1 MDEAMHERGRGRGP
15 EVRVTD
21 LYPGL
26 GPTARS
32 RAKKSDQ
39 VLGTNLAGQILGS
52 PGGFLDVYPDD
63 KTESISNLS
72 DMDREDPATDHEEM
86 SGLEEDETEAL
97 EKTEW
102 ELPGGNQKIKTI
114 GFTQD
119 GTAVVSEEQVEALV
133 KEEVTM
139 DQYFRE
145 TENASPVSDHL
156 HLTEDEMDDIPRDF
170 SCANPVDIPFLDKKF
185 EGRRRSSLAAIH
197 IYKQQLQSS
206 SRKNSSA
213 NADVIRT
220 QIAES
225 TILSSL
231 DSDRVGEG
239 QDDEDEEECP
249 TQSEQIETKG
259 TLLHSTLGT

>member
-1 MDEAMHERGRGRGP
+1 MGLEAM
-15 EVRVTD
+15 
-21 LYPGL
+21 
-26 GPTARS
+26 
-32 RAKKSDQ
+32 
-39 VLGTNLAGQILGS
+39 
-52 PGGFLDVYPDD
+52 
-63 KTESISNLS
+63 
-72 DMDREDPATDHEEM
+72 
-86 SGLEEDETEAL
+86 
-97 EKTEW
+97 
-102 ELPGGNQKIKTI
+102 
-114 GFTQD
+114 
-119 GTAVVSEEQVEALV
+119 V
-133 KEEVTM
+133 KEEVSM

-239 QDDEDEEECP
+239 ADDDDEEECP

-259 TLLHSTLGT
+259 TALHSTFGTQPRISELVQKPDFKLK

>member
-1 MDEAMHERGRGRGP
+1 MG
-15 EVRVTD
+15 
-21 LYPGL
+21 
-26 GPTARS
+26 
-32 RAKKSDQ
+32 
-39 VLGTNLAGQILGS
+39 
-52 PGGFLDVYPDD
+52 
-63 KTESISNLS
+63 
-72 DMDREDPATDHEEM
+72 
-86 SGLEEDETEAL
+86 
-97 EKTEW
+97 
-102 ELPGGNQKIKTI
+102 
-114 GFTQD
+114 
-119 GTAVVSEEQVEALV
+119 
-133 KEEVTM
+133 
-139 DQYFRE
+139 
-145 TENASPVSDHL
+145 
-156 HLTEDEMDDIPRDF
+156 TEDEMDDIPRDF

-239 QDDEDEEECP
+239 ADDDDEEECP

-259 TLLHSTLGT
+259 PAENEAEATDYATAIDDETDAELGKEGDGGRERPKPGQASQKSTEQTVEDTVDTDDEEEEEENPSTSPTKKNLKKKKKVPQGKQQLCTSDSVEGSTAATKAKSPKKKAQKKKSSK

>member
-1 MDEAMHERGRGRGP
+1 MARP
-15 EVRVTD
+15 
-21 LYPGL
+21 LS
-26 GPTARS
+26 PTC
-32 RAKKSDQ
+32 
-39 VLGTNLAGQILGS
+39 
-52 PGGFLDVYPDD
+52 F
-63 KTESISNLS
+63 
-72 DMDREDPATDHEEM
+72 
-86 SGLEEDETEAL
+86 
-97 EKTEW
+97 
-102 ELPGGNQKIKTI
+102 
-114 GFTQD
+114 
-119 GTAVVSEEQVEALV
+119 
-133 KEEVTM
+133 
-139 DQYFRE
+139 QYFRE

-206 SRKNSSA
+206 SRKNSSV

-231 DSDRVGEG
+231 DSDRVPG
-239 QDDEDEEECP
+239 EDEEECP

-259 TLLHSTLGT
+259 TLLHSTVAT

>member
-1 MDEAMHERGRGRGP
+1 MISHWF
-15 EVRVTD
+15 
-21 LYPGL
+21 GL
-26 GPTARS
+26 L
-32 RAKKSDQ
+32 AKQKFGYKEKANRKKCVS
-39 VLGTNLAGQILGS
+39 GKTC
-52 PGGFLDVYPDD
+52 GF
-63 KTESISNLS
+63 
-72 DMDREDPATDHEEM
+72 
-86 SGLEEDETEAL
+86 
-97 EKTEW
+97 
-102 ELPGGNQKIKTI
+102 
-114 GFTQD
+114 
-119 GTAVVSEEQVEALV
+119 
-133 KEEVTM
+133 
-139 DQYFRE
+139 QYFRE

-206 SRKNSSA
+206 SRKNSSV

-239 QDDEDEEECP
+239 ADADDDEECP

-259 TLLHSTLGT
+259 AVLHSTFGAHK